1 MLSVLVASC
10 PCALSLALPVV
21 YAAAS
26 RRFLDDGI
34 LLTRGDSLHALTKV
48 DTVVFDKTGTLTR
61 GVPEITAV
69 KTNPARPE
77 TDRDRALQIASAIE
91 SASAHPIARAFHSA
105 SRESGRDERVDG
117 LKAKNVRIH
126 PARGLEA
133 EIEGAAWKIGT
144 AEFALP
150 YGRTEVDDSIWLA
163 DTGGWV
169 ACFELQDTLRDD
181 AEATVRQL
189 IDEDLGS
196 AVLSGDSREAVE
208 RVAGRIGIGD
218 WHARQS
224 PEMKLQK
231 LEAMRKEGKSV
242 LMIGDGVNDAPILAA
257 ADVSMTVKGGAEL
270 ANSAADLILT
280 ADSLWLVVKARDTA
294 RSARQLVRQN
304 LTWAVLYN
312 ASIMPLAVAGML
324 KPWMAALG
332 MSLSSLL
339 VVANAS
345 RLVRKQRSATRTGKP
360 HEFGVG
366 SA

>member
-1 MLSVLVASC
+1 M
-10 PCALSLALPVV
+10 
-21 YAAAS
+21 
-26 RRFLDDGI
+26 
-34 LLTRGDSLHALTKV
+34 
-48 DTVVFDKTGTLTR
+48 
-61 GVPEITAV
+61 
-69 KTNPARPE
+69 
-77 TDRDRALQIASAIE
+77 
-91 SASAHPIARAFHSA
+91 
-105 SRESGRDERVDG
+105 
-117 LKAKNVRIH
+117 
-126 PARGLEA
+126 
-133 EIEGAAWKIGT
+133 
-144 AEFALP
+144 
-150 YGRTEVDDSIWLA
+150 
-163 DTGGWV
+163 